1 MLRVATLPFQQTLA
15 DGIQRTQAKLV
26 SAQEQWTT
34 GKKATSYSGLG
45 GSTLNVLSAHS
56 MLSRNEAYAAA
67 GKRLETTLS
76 FYETNLTS
84 LDNEMSGLRQN
95 LLNAAGLEDGSGLD
109 AAIEGAFAQ
118 FRTVLNTSVSG
129 EYIFA
134 GSQSQNAPFNVDTL
148 ADVATTPNADA
159 FSSDTVRQSV
169 RLSDEQSI
177 GYGIDAA
184 AIGSDFLEAFRT
196 LEAAGPFNGKLTA
209 SQKTAISD
217 AVAQLD
223 SGLGTARAKNA
234 QNGREFTRLDSLMG
248 QNEQR
253 GLMLQ
258 GIIAKNEEADL
269 AAVAMNISQQ
279 KAVLE
284 ASYSVFAQISGLSLA
299 QYLR

>member
-1 MLRVATLPFQQTLA
+1 MLRIATLPFQQTLA
-15 DGIQRTQAKLV
+15 DGIQRAQAKLV
-26 SAQEQWTT
+26 TSQEQLTS

-76 FYETNLTS
+76 FYETNLTA

-134 GSQSQNAPFNVDTL
+134 GSQSQNAPFHVDTL
-148 ADVATTPNADA
+148 ADAATTTDVDA
-159 FSSDTVRQSV
+159 FSSDTVRHSV
-169 RLSDEQSI
+169 RLSDEQVI

-184 AIGSDFLEAFRT
+184 TIGADFLEAFRT
-196 LEAAGPFNGKLTA
+196 LQAAGPFSGKLTA
-209 SQKTAISD
+209 AQKTALAD
-217 AVAQLD
+217 AAGQLD
-223 SGLGTARAKNA
+223 AGLGTVRAKNA
-234 QNGREFTRLDSLMG
+234 QNGREFARLDSLMG
-248 QNEQR
+248 QNAQR
-253 GLMLQ
+253 GLMLE
-258 GIIAKNEEADL
+258 GVIAKNEDADL
-269 AAVAMNISQQ
+269 ATVAMNISQQ

-284 ASYSVFAQISGLSLA
+284 ASYSVFAQISGLSLS